1 MMQCYHCIAIQTWLK
16 RCRGVTKQGKSY
28 SINASCYQSYKYC
41 YLHTPDEIRHL
52 IFLCVEW
59 VYKSAATVQ
68 SNFFEIEMNFSN
80 GSIEFSVNG
89 KLHRGTYLTVT
100 QIVPYLKRIKSL

>member
-1 MMQCYHCIAIQTWLK
+1 MTSVVSSVREERRVQLLGTLVDAIDLEADLK
-16 RCRGVTKQGKSY
+16 S
-28 SINASCYQSYKYC
+28 
-41 YLHTPDEIRHL
+41 
-52 IFLCVEW
+52 
-59 VYKSAATVQ
+59 
-68 SNFFEIEMNFSN
+68 FEIEMNFSN